1 MTTILLLM
9 SFFIGEQVPAQDLSS
24 VNHNRK
30 GVVFLK
36 EGQAYSAQ
44 NEFLKAL
51 EDEPFSAGIHL
62 NLGLAFE
69 MNKEPDKALK
79 EYLQAIRYATDSDT
93 RFYANFNAGQVVGDA
108 NIDLALSYYQAA
120 LEEKPESQETKQNI
134 ELLTQQKQGKGKG
147 DKKDDKS
154 DSENEDEEKDPNA
167 PRTNEPK
174 EKPKPFDSKE
184 MTEEDV
190 KRVLQELKNQEQS
203 IRARQEKQDKQQRE
217 APLDKDW

>member
-1 MTTILLLM
+1 M
-9 SFFIGEQVPAQDLSS
+9 SS
-24 VNHNRK
+24 VSHNRR
-30 GVVFLK
+30 GVGFLG

-51 EDEPFSAGIHL
+51 EDEPFNANIHL
-62 NLGLAFE
+62 NLGLAFQ

-79 EYLQAIRYATDSDT
+79 EYQQAVKYAKDSDT
-93 RFYANFNAGQVVGDA
+93 RFFGNFNAGQVISDA

-120 LEEKPESQETKQNI
+120 LEEKPDSQETKQNI

-154 DSENEDEEKDPNA
+154 DSESDEDERDPNA

-174 EKPKPFDSKE
+174 DKPKPFDGKE
-184 MTEEDV
+184 MKEEDV
-190 KRVLQELKNQEQS
+190 KRILQELKNQEQS
-203 IRARQEKQDKQQRE
+203 IRARQEKQGKE